1 MTLKAVLFD
10 FNGVIINDEPLH
22 EKLIEELLVEENLR
36 LKPGEFRQVCLGRSD
51 RVCLEALLSQRGRVV
66 TEDYLTELINRKAQA
81 YQQEL
86 AKIEKLPVYPG
97 LTDLIFQIRAAQLP
111 MAIVTGALRSEVDL
125 ILDRIDLASHFSI
138 LVTGDEIKTSK
149 PDPEGYLTA
158 VERLNQT
165 FPDLKLQPQEC
176 LVIEDTFPGIEAAKR
191 AGMQVVGVANTYPFH
206 MMQRHANW
214 AVDYLSDLEFDR
226 VRETFGQGKQPQQV
240 S

>member
-36 LKPGEFRQVCLGRSD
+36 LKPGEFRQICLGRSD
-51 RVCLEALLSQRGRVV
+51 RVCLETLLSQRGRVV
-66 TEDYLTELINRKAQA
+66 TEEYLTELINRKAQA

-125 ILDRIDLASHFSI
+125 ILDRIDLAAHFSV

-158 VERLNQT
+158 VDRLNQT
-165 FPDLKLQPQEC
+165 FPDLQIQPQEC
-176 LVIEDTFPGIEAAKR
+176 LVIEDTFPGIEAAKQ

-206 MMQRHANW
+206 MMQRCANW

-226 VRETFGQGKQPQQV
+226 VRQVFGQGKQPQQV